1 MHDPVSNHPVSSRQ
15 TSLAGFWALE
25 VVAGVWMAQSNT
37 DYAGPLVPVSETA
50 PACQM
55 AAERSACCIGAI
67 RIEHYWKML
76 KLRLWAGKIGKKY
89 LHCHFKDSF
98 VDSTWFHYRFH
109 YLPWMRWSDRGHE
122 WWALRLRLLHW
133 WGEGRLGSGSKQF
146 KAVQSS
152 FVRLPVCSHCMSLP
166 CPLPLYCLVLTHKA
180 SRASYDLL
188 SSSLGNLQTGQTYQA
203 SWVKMPL
210 RINVYQRHGEDANS
224 GPNLQTNHTDMIR
237 WCVSMCLDVFPC
249 WLSKLKAQSPHCIC
263 CISVASVSVWEPVSL
278 VGP

>member
-1 MHDPVSNHPVSSRQ
+1 MDGSIKHWLCRSPG
-15 TSLAGFWALE
+15 A
-25 VVAGVWMAQSNT
+25 
-37 DYAGPLVPVSETA
+37 PVSETA

-146 KAVQSS
+146 KAAL
-152 FVRLPVCSHCMSLP
+152 FVYRSAVIACHCHVHCHCIALSWLTKLPGLHTICWAPRWATCKQAKLIKLPEWRCHYESMSTN
-166 CPLPLYCLVLTHKA
+166 VMAKTQIAAQTSKQTTLTWFA
-180 SRASYDLL
+180 DVFR
-188 SSSLGNLQTGQTYQA
+188 
-203 SWVKMPL
+203 
-210 RINVYQRHGEDANS
+210 
-224 GPNLQTNHTDMIR
+224 
-237 WCVSMCLDVFPC
+237 CVSMCFRVDYLN
-249 WLSKLKAQSPHCIC
+249 LRQSPHCIC